1 MVAGNPR
8 ATPAAAGKRATQT
21 GAGRSHGAAADLA
34 AWSGTSRSGPLHRP
48 RSPKR
53 DSGSAGF
60 EVLSTASKHFIT
72 ELGRNFQVIYEQA
85 NAHGQ
90 KVQTA
95 GVNMANTDTAVGSN
109 RA

>member
-1 MVAGNPR
+1 
-8 ATPAAAGKRATQT
+8 
-21 GAGRSHGAAADLA
+21 
-34 AWSGTSRSGPLHRP
+34 
-48 RSPKR
+48 
-53 DSGSAGF
+53 
-60 EVLSTASKHFIT
+60 
-72 ELGRNFQVIYEQA
+72 VIYEQA